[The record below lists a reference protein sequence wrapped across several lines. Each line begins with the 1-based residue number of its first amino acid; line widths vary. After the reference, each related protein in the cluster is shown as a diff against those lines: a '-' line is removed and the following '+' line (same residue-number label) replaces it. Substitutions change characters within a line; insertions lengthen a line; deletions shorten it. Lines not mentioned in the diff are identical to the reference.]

1 MDRFRIKALDKLL
14 KHEELSV
21 DNRQLVTRMLLKKA
35 RIFQKGAEK
44 RGKLE
49 SVTYYQSLIDTYTQ
63 AT

>member
-1 MDRFRIKALDKLL
+1 VILTKWNSGL
-14 KHEELSV
+14 
-21 DNRQLVTRMLLKKA
+21 KA